1 MTKAVSRDD
10 LDQGRMTLMEHLI
23 ELRTRLIRCAIAVA
37 VGAVVGWLVYPAV
50 FDLLMHPLR
59 ELSHNPNVR
68 DKLISL
74 DPLEVFLLRVRMS
87 AYLGIG
93 IVMPFL
99 LYQLYAF
106 IAPGLYRNERRYA
119 LSFVISATVL
129 FLMGAAIAY
138 FTLPE
143 ALKFLQSLGGDNI
156 EYQYSPQKYLTLIV
170 YMMLAFGAG
179 FEFPIV
185 LVFLQLVGV
194 VKHEQLSAVRRFAIV
209 IIFVVAAVITPSADP
224 VSLFAL
230 AIPMMIFY
238 EISILIGRV
247 VARRRA
253 RAEGG

>member
-1 MTKAVSRDD
+1 MTKAVPHHE
-10 LDQGRMTLMEHLI
+10 LEEGRMTLMEHLI
-23 ELRTRLIRCAIAVA
+23 ELRTRLIRSAIAIA
-37 VGAVVGWLVYPAV
+37 IGAVVGWLIYPAV

-59 ELSHNPNVR
+59 ELSNNPNVR

-93 IVMPFL
+93 ITMPYL

-119 LSFVISATVL
+119 LSFVVSATLLFVL
-129 FLMGAAIAY
+129 GAAIAY
-138 FTLPE
+138 FTLPQ

-185 LVFLQLVGV
+185 LVFLQLVRV
-194 VKHEQLSAVRRFAIV
+194 ITPQQLSSVRRFAIV
-209 IIFVVAAVITPSADP
+209 VIFVIAAVITPSADP

-238 EISILIGRV
+238 EISILIGRL

-253 RAEGG
+253 RAEAG